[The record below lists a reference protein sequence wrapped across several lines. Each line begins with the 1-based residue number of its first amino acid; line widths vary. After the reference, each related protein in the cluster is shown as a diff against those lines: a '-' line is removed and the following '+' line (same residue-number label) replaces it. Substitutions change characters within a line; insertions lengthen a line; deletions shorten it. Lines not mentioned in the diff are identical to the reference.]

1 MPVRLR
7 QKKMPRAMKATRMAT
22 PLMVPP
28 MMAPVRDPPPPPPPP
43 PEPTEGATSAVVVD
57 MGALDAVTLVED
69 DVMVVLM
76 LELELLL
83 ELVLEILLWLL
94 LELELELTVD
104 TEAELES
111 PLVGT
116 TLLVGRPLV
125 LVRPLVGRPLVGR
138 RLVGRPLVGR
148 RLVGRPLVGRPLG
161 SSLLELPLGLGL
173 RLEGATILRDTVG
186 ARPNV
191 MELPGGS
198 VDTGLEKGAATA
210 VSGSWLVRPPGR
222 DAAVATTVA
231 RSDAVPQPN
240 CEKPPSNWFM

>member
-125 LVRPLVGRPLVGR
+125 LVRPLVGRPL
-138 RLVGRPLVGR
+138 
-148 RLVGRPLVGRPLG
+148 G